1 MRNERVTLA
10 PSLPATRPR
19 GRAPRRPLPILCAN
33 RFRAMPAAPLLLA
46 LLLLLTTPL
55 ATAADDTTVRVRV
68 LDRERPAHVQ
78 VRAETAPADLF
89 VDGRHVLTLS
99 PGSAARIERSG
110 GTVSVRAASA
120 AEVGRSV
127 VLRPHAGG
135 HLTILA
141 GNTAR
146 PYRGKLDAHV
156 DAASLALVNV
166 VTLDDY
172 IASVIP
178 AEYPFPEMEGVKAQ
192 AVLVRTYAL
201 KNRGRFGT
209 YDLVDHVGSQVY
221 RGMSSETP
229 LARQAADMTRGEVLT
244 HAGELID
251 AVYYSSSGGHTAD
264 NESIWDGRPQPYL
277 RGRPDPFDTN
287 SPLHR
292 WTERVDRS
300 RLLAA
305 LSRHYGFTVTGLS
318 IESTSPEGRV
328 TQIRLHGNRGRVE
341 QANRFRLTV
350 NDLMRRNLLKST
362 FFTMDLSGG
371 TYVINGR
378 GFGHGVG
385 MSQYGAREQAIQ
397 GRSYREIL
405 QFYYTGVT
413 LERLAPGGPEVLL
426 AASPPAGEV
435 EPITPQ
441 PVVVPERLEPRPV
454 RPVVSEISRERL
466 RRTGW

>member
-1 MRNERVTLA
+1 MPALALALTL
-10 PSLPATRPR
+10 LLT
-19 GRAPRRPLPILCAN
+19 
-33 RFRAMPAAPLLLA
+33 AAPLL
-46 LLLLLTTPL
+46 
-55 ATAADDTTVRVRV
+55 AADDATVRVRI
-68 LDRERPAHVQ
+68 LDRERPSQVQ
-78 VRAETAPADLF
+78 VRAEQAPMDLI
-89 VDGRHVLTLS
+89 VDGHHVLTLAA
-99 PGSAARIERSG
+99 GSAARIERSG
-110 GTVSVRAASA
+110 ASVAVRALSA
-120 AEVGRSV
+120 AETGRSV
-127 VLRPHAGG
+127 ILRPHAGG

-141 GNTAR
+141 GTDAR
-146 PYRGKLDAHV
+146 PYRGKLETLV
-156 DAASLALVNV
+156 DGGSLALVNV
-166 VTLDDY
+166 VTLEDY

-178 AEYPFPEMEGVKAQ
+178 SEYPFPEMEGVKAQ

-201 KNRGRFGT
+201 KNRGRFGS

-221 RGMSSETP
+221 RGAASETP
-229 LARQAADMTRGEVLT
+229 LARQAADLTRGEVLT
-244 HAGELID
+244 FGGDLID

-277 RGRPDPFDTN
+277 RGRPDPYDVN

-318 IESTSPEGRV
+318 VEATSPEGRV
-328 TQIRLHGNRGRVE
+328 TQIRLHGNRARVE

-362 FFTMDLSGG
+362 FFTLELSGG
-371 TYVINGR
+371 TYVITGR

-385 MSQYGAREQAIQ
+385 MSQYGAREQARQ

-405 QFYYTGVT
+405 QFYYAGVT
-413 LERLAPGGPEVLL
+413 LERLSPGQRDVLL
-426 AASPPAGEV
+426 AASPPAGEAT
-435 EPITPQ
+435 EMTPQ
-441 PVVVPERLEPRPV
+441 PAHIPERLEPRPV